1 MYTAT
6 PVYRSDVIAISR
18 RIEMGSERLT
28 SYAAPAKFLEAMANE
43 RRLFCLVIMARGE
56 ISVSTLAARVGLSRS
71 ALSQHLA
78 IMRRFDLVT
87 TRHDGQRIYYS
98 CTDPVL
104 RVMQLLVEQELLPP
118 FGGNLKY
125 PRDSKTH

>member
-1 MYTAT
+1 
-6 PVYRSDVIAISR
+6 
-18 RIEMGSERLT
+18 MGSERLT
-28 SYAAPAKFLEAMANE
+28 SYAAPAQFLEAMANE
-43 RRLFCLVIMARGE
+43 KRLLCLMTMARGE
-56 ISVSTLAARVGLSRS
+56 ISVSALAARVGLSRS

-104 RVMQLLVEQELLPP
+104 KVMHFLAEQQVLPP
-118 FGGNLKY
+118 FGGSLKH
-125 PRDSKTH
+125 PGNSKTR